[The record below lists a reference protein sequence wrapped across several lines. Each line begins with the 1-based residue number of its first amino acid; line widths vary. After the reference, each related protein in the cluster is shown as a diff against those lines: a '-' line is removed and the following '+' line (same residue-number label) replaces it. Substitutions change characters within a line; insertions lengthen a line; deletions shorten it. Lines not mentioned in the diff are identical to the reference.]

1 MAWISPKNHL
11 DSNCYSSC
19 KSARVKDLECA
30 KWGGRK
36 KCRGEKS
43 GRFIGGFPSPETIT
57 AIDTGVGLWPAATR
71 NILDIVWYSSQS
83 KEKRPLSL
91 VPGNAQ
97 RRKHKIAGPKLDD
110 NKKEKGKEEKKCRKE
125 KKPITPDHQL
135 HLPCKIN
142 RPRGHIDDTCIAME
156 LPIIWGRHAKFVDA
170 ERNQIVTSSVVRS
183 SKVLEVL
190 FGELLAC
197 LFKK

>member
-1 MAWISPKNHL
+1 MQSGEEGKSVAGKNRDDLSGVFRPRRQLPRSTLGLDYGLQLLETSWISCGIRRNQ
-11 DSNCYSSC
+11 
-19 KSARVKDLECA
+19 
-30 KWGGRK
+30 K
-36 KCRGEKS
+36 KK
-43 GRFIGGFPSPETIT
+43 
-57 AIDTGVGLWPAATR
+57 
-71 NILDIVWYSSQS
+71 
-83 KEKRPLSL
+83 KRPLSL
-91 VPGNAQ
+91 VPGEAQ
-97 RRKHKIAGPKLDD
+97 RHKHKIAGPKLDD

>member
-1 MAWISPKNHL
+1 M
-11 DSNCYSSC
+11 C
-19 KSARVKDLECA
+19 KV
-30 KWGGRK
+30 GRK
-36 KCRGEKS
+36 EKVSRGK
-43 GRFIGGFPSPETIT
+43 IGTIYRGFS
-57 AIDTGVGLWPAATR
+57 
-71 NILDIVWYSSQS
+71 
-83 KEKRPLSL
+83 
-91 VPGNAQ
+91 VPGDNYRDRHWGWIMACSYSKHPGYRVVFVAIKRKKKGPCHWYPGRHNAINTKLQ
-97 RRKHKIAGPKLDD
+97 APNWTIIRRK
-110 NKKEKGKEEKKCRKE
+110 KGKRKRNVKKK

-197 LFKK
+197 LCHKVSSED